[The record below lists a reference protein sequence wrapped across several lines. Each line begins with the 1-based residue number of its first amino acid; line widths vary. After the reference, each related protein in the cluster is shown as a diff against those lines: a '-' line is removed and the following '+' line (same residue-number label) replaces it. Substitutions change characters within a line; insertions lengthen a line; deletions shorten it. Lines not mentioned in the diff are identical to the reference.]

1 MSKVMES
8 RRIFLRVFR
17 ERKAGE
23 SSLFLSWLAMEGT
36 AGLAASLVSRILS
49 FAESAALSRR
59 LSAEFPGM
67 PLEVVPFGYSSV

>member
-17 ERKAGE
+17 ERKE
-23 SSLFLSWLAMEGT
+23 EKSSLFLSWLAMEGT
-36 AGLAASLVSRILS
+36 VGLAASLTSRILS
-49 FAESAALSRR
+49 FAESAALNRR

-67 PLEVVPFGYSSV
+67 RLEVVPFGYSSV